1 MGNGSFWTGI
11 TQYVYEYTLGS
22 WYMKSQ
28 RTRVAST
35 EFWVAKN
42 KSREVVP
49 YARRRKS
56 IKTTTFRK
64 GIPNPIISYRS
75 IYRKHL
81 EALTPFQISNAEKC
95 ADQQPLGCWLLG
107 DHFYAPPLLQPRY
120 HLLVLVLFTQKQL
133 SLSYTS
139 ITLTLSLECRE
150 QVSWEALE
158 TIFFVSYSI
167 VVDSVLLKTSYIF
180 I

>member
-1 MGNGSFWTGI
+1 M
-11 TQYVYEYTLGS
+11 
-22 WYMKSQ
+22 
-28 RTRVAST
+28 
-35 EFWVAKN
+35 
-42 KSREVVP
+42 P

-150 QVSWEALE
+150 QISCRLGGIGNHFLYHIPSSSTASYLKLHIYLYNSFSSCGQKYILSTSSLH
-158 TIFFVSYSI
+158 TI
-167 VVDSVLLKTSYIF
+167 VDIIRVRNR
-180 I
+180 